1 MVTGMFDET
10 SLSKSAALRNME
22 ERDGANGV
30 TVHACHILNESTMQ
44 GIDLEAISDHGAT
57 VNKVR

>member
-1 MVTGMFDET
+1 MVTGMLDET
-10 SLSKSAALRNME
+10 SLNKSAALQEMA

-30 TVHACHILNESTMQ
+30 TVHACHILNESTTQ
-44 GIDLEAISDHGAT
+44 GIDPEGISDHSAT